1 MRRTLVGLLLCLS
14 SANALALQLETLEV
28 SRDDSVYHVVVNVL
42 IEAAPERVRAQ
53 LLDVGAL
60 PQLNP
65 SLKSARA
72 TEEAGGVRVE
82 SELEEC
88 LFGICRRLLHVQ
100 QVVARGNEI
109 TAQTLAVQGSSFRSG
124 VAHWQ
129 LTAEGAGTRLLFTA
143 DTEPDVWL
151 PPIIGP
157 SALMRQLKVKTLAS
171 LQNLE
176 RLARE

>member
-1 MRRTLVGLLLCLS
+1 MRALVGLLLCVS

-28 SRDDSVYHVVVNVL
+28 SRDDTVYHVVVNVL
-42 IEAAPERVRAQ
+42 IEATPQRVREQ
-53 LLDVGAL
+53 LLDVNAL
-60 PQLNP
+60 PQLDP
-65 SLKSARA
+65 SLKSAHA
-72 TEEAGGVRVE
+72 SEEAGGMRVE

-109 TAQTLAVQGSSFRSG
+109 TAQTLAVQGSSFKSG

-129 LTAEGAGTRLLFTA
+129 LTAEGIGTRLLFTA

-157 SALMRQLKVKTLAS
+157 SALMRQLKMKTMAS
-171 LQNLE
+171 LQSLE

>member
-1 MRRTLVGLLLCLS
+1 MRALVGLLLCLS

-28 SRDDSVYHVVVNVL
+28 SRDETVYHVVVNAL
-42 IEAAPERVRAQ
+42 IEASPERVRAQ
-53 LLDVGAL
+53 LLNVSAL
-60 PQLNP
+60 PQLDP

-72 TEEAGGVRVE
+72 TEEAGGTRVE

-88 LFGICRRLLHVQ
+88 LFGICRRLFHVQ
-100 QVVARGNEI
+100 QVVSHGNEI
-109 TAQTLAVQGSSFRSG
+109 TAQTLAVQGSSFKSG

-129 LTAEGAGTRLLFTA
+129 LTAEGTGTRLLFTA
-143 DTEPDVWL
+143 DTEPDLWL
-151 PPIIGP
+151 PPLIGP
-157 SALMRQLKVKTLAS
+157 RALMRQLKVKTLAS

>member
-1 MRRTLVGLLLCLS
+1 MRTVVGLLLCLCS
-14 SANALALQLETLEV
+14 THTLALQLQTLEV
-28 SRDDSVYHVVVNVL
+28 SRDDTVYHVVVDVL
-42 IEAAPERVRAQ
+42 IEAAPERVRAR
-53 LLDVGAL
+53 LLDVSAL
-60 PQLNP
+60 PQLDP

-72 TEEAGGVRVE
+72 TEEAGGMRVE

-88 LFGICRRLLHVQ
+88 LFGICRRLFHVQ
-100 QVVARGNEI
+100 QVVAVGNEI

-151 PPIIGP
+151 PPFIGP